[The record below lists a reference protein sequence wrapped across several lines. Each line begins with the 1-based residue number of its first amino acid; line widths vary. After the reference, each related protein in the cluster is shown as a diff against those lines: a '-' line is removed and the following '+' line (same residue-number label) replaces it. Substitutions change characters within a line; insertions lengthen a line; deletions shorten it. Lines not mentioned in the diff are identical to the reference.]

1 MPLPAVSLGRRVSQ
15 WFLLG
20 TAAPLVV
27 LVMWLPALFM
37 PDGESLS
44 HGGLTLLMAGLCLA
58 LSVGSGIFQHTKAMV
73 LGGTY
78 GDQRIVYAVNRN
90 LALVG
95 VGSLLARRSGFCVKA
110 PRCRADNVYNGRPN
124 LSSPIEGDPNRD

>member
-73 LGGTY
+73 WG
-78 GDQRIVYAVNRN
+78 
-90 LALVG
+90 ALMAISVL
-95 VGSLLARRSGFCVKA
+95 SMLLTATLHWWA
-110 PRCRADNVYNGRPN
+110 
-124 LSSPIEGDPNRD
+124 